1 MTAILRKRR
10 LLAAHAAAAGLVLM
24 LLAAGPAPGELGS
37 PVVTLGPTTVINGVA
52 TVTGS
57 VAGLQPSSAQLSIN
71 GQPVGVDAAGRFVAI
86 VNLNGRDDLALTL
99 TDPVKGQTNTLD
111 IPLTANIVGP
121 GGVIPPGVL
130 SGLEQAAVSLLKPA
144 GGFVSVGGEPIVVN
158 GTVGNRDQLAG
169 LSVNGIDALALT
181 KPNGTFAVPIP
192 GTSREVH
199 MTVIDRQG
207 VSSTTVE
214 PVARTVS
221 GAATSVAAK
230 DAMGVKIASVR
241 YFAKR
246 IRTTKRLRV
255 LVTVRDRRNLVIHG
269 AIVTVR
275 GAKARQIAGR
285 AALKRTNRKGQVGFV
300 LRMRPGGFGKRVVI
314 VATAKTP
321 RAKTARRTSVRL
333 PRLAAAR
340 R

>member
-24 LLAAGPAPGELGS
+24 LLAAGPASGGLGS
-37 PVVTLGPTTVINGVA
+37 PVVTLGPTTVMNGVA

-71 GQPVGVDAAGRFVAI
+71 GQPVGVDAVGRFVAI

-181 KPNGTFAVPIP
+181 KPNGTFAVPILGP
-192 GTSREVH
+192 AGK
-199 MTVIDRQG
+199 
-207 VSSTTVE
+207 ST
-214 PVARTVS
+214 
-221 GAATSVAAK
+221 
-230 DAMGVKIASVR
+230 
-241 YFAKR
+241 
-246 IRTTKRLRV
+246 
-255 LVTVRDRRNLVIHG
+255 
-269 AIVTVR
+269 
-275 GAKARQIAGR
+275 
-285 AALKRTNRKGQVGFV
+285 
-300 LRMRPGGFGKRVVI
+300 
-314 VATAKTP
+314 
-321 RAKTARRTSVRL
+321 
-333 PRLAAAR
+333 
-340 R
+340 